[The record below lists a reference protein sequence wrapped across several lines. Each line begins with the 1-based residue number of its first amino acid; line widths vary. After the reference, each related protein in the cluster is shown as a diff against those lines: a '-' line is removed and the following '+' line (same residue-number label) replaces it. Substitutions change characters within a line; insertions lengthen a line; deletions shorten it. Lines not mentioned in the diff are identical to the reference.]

1 MVTTC
6 RGDVLV
12 GDRAALRALWAVEAR
27 ERVEPVGLRGGKGL
41 PARPPMGEVGGE
53 GVPRKSMRPGG
64 TRGSAGWLGGLLA
77 LVWGEGSFMSSAKER
92 GLGEWLGGR
101 VGEPGMARVK
111 VGEGGGEGRA
121 ELGRR
126 RAGPEARWGSKV
138 PE

>member
-1 MVTTC
+1 M
-6 RGDVLV
+6 V

-126 RAGPEARWGSKV
+126 RAGPEARWGSRV